1 MYEPRQERFTTPR
14 GRPVTMWVRDGTN
27 DWNTLASCLNEDEY
41 GLRDLHLDGEALD
54 IGAYTGGVTVALAV
68 DNPNLHVTAIE
79 PVPGNVDLLF
89 RNLEANDLSERVTVY
104 QAAAGDGSEVNV
116 RYGYSGSEL
125 ACHHAFVGNMSLL
138 EEPGPDNPHTLVTLR
153 SMRIPPGPFSF
164 VKIDCEGCEWDV
176 DLLAV
181 PHIRGEWHP
190 VRGHTQDDFLRRLD
204 GTHEVAFSGPEEG
217 PGGFVAVWR

>member
-79 PVPGNVDLLF
+79 PVPGNVYLLF
-89 RNLEANDLSERVTVY
+89 RNLEATDLSERVTVY
-104 QAAAGDGSEVNV
+104 QPAAGDGSED
-116 RYGYSGSEL
+116 RKS
-125 ACHHAFVGNMSLL
+125 
-138 EEPGPDNPHTLVTLR
+138 TR
-153 SMRIPPGPFSF
+153 
-164 VKIDCEGCEWDV
+164 
-176 DLLAV
+176 
-181 PHIRGEWHP
+181 
-190 VRGHTQDDFLRRLD
+190 
-204 GTHEVAFSGPEEG
+204 
-217 PGGFVAVWR
+217 